1 MKARIGNRIVRKLR
15 SVRGET
21 IAEVLVSTL
30 IGALAVLML
39 AMAISVS
46 SRIVADNRAK
56 MDLDYSKSNGYAEGV
71 NDPSENDFTI
81 KSVLISGSEEVL
93 HLVDGDGSGL

>member
-1 MKARIGNRIVRKLR
+1 MHLGHRIVRKLR

-21 IAEVLVSTL
+21 IVEALASTL

-46 SRIVADNRAK
+46 SKMVANNRAS
-56 MDLDYSKSNGYAEGV
+56 MDEYYSDSNAYAAGAS
-71 NDPSENDFTI
+71 DITSSDLKI
-81 KSVLISGSEEVL
+81 KSGSVEVE
-93 HLVDGDGSGL
+93 LVGGSS

>member
-1 MKARIGNRIVRKLR
+1 MRLGHRIVRKLR

-39 AMAISVS
+39 AMAISVAS
-46 SRIVADNRAK
+46 KIVIDNRES
-56 MDLDYSKSNGYAEGV
+56 MDQYYTESNVRAEGASGISYS
-71 NDPSENDFTI
+71 DLII
-81 KSVLISGSEEVL
+81 KSGSIEVDLVGESSSGS
-93 HLVDGDGSGL
+93 

>member
-1 MKARIGNRIVRKLR
+1 MRLRHRIVRKLR

-46 SRIVADNRAK
+46 SRIVAHNRAS
-56 MDLDYSKSNGYAEGV
+56 MDQYYTESNAVAEGTSGISYSDLV
-71 NDPSENDFTI
+71 I
-81 KSVLISGSEEVL
+81 KSGSVEVDLVGEGSSGS
-93 HLVDGDGSGL
+93 

>member
-1 MKARIGNRIVRKLR
+1 MRLRHRIVRKLR

-21 IAEVLVSTL
+21 IAEILVSTL

-46 SRIVADNRAK
+46 SRIVAHNRAS
-56 MDLDYSKSNGYAEGV
+56 MDQYYTESNAVAEGTSGISYSDLV
-71 NDPSENDFTI
+71 I
-81 KSVLISGSEEVL
+81 KSSSVDVEVDLVGEGSSGS
-93 HLVDGDGSGL
+93 